1 MRFPWVQ
8 SLMLGFTSVCLP
20 LVGTQPVPA
29 AEFIT
34 EVPTLHVRVPG
45 IESQA
50 QLADRLRAQGYA
62 DVIMSSVYPSPADPL
77 PWRNPTLTSHPEQT
91 PVRQG
96 WNGVAVKD
104 GQVIQVYVDR

>member
-1 MRFPWVQ
+1 MQSQWVP
-8 SLMLGFTSVCLP
+8 SLVLGLSAICLP
-20 LVGTQPVPA
+20 LLGTQPAPA

-34 EVPTLHVRVPG
+34 ETPTLHVHVAG
-45 IESQA
+45 TESQA
-50 QLADRLRAQGYA
+50 QLADRLRSQGYA

-91 PVRQG
+91 PVHAG